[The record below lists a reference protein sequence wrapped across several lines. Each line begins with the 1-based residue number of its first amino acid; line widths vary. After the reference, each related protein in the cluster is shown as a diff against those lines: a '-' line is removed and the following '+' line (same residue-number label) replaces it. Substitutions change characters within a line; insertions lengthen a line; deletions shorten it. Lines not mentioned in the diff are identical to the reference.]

1 MKNIFLIIAIF
12 YCQATNAQTPES
24 LLQKVRD
31 SYTAEKIFIH
41 YDKVNYIAGETI
53 WFKAYIMDGI
63 LPSTKST
70 VLCVELVNDS
80 GKIVQKKILSVNGS
94 VGVGEFELP
103 KITRQGSYT
112 IKAFTRTLMN
122 FGFERFY
129 YQAIHIYNPTSK
141 SEIAGELNSSS
152 IYFLPESGNLI
163 ADVSNNIAFKCT
175 DMHGF
180 PLSVEGTIVDG
191 AGKLL
196 VNFQSTFN
204 GMGKFELTPKP
215 GEQYFAECIVNKSG
229 KKRILLPSSIQQG
242 VALKIFQSEGK
253 TFFNVDASK
262 VYEESLIPDY
272 ILGVQENFVVF
283 KTSLKNGKKIIN
295 GEIPVD
301 QLPTGILQITVFNK
315 ENKPLAER
323 LSFVH
328 SGDYIPKGNFN
339 TRLKNLSARGKNS
352 FSYNF
357 ADTIA
362 GSFSVSVTAF
372 EEDSSKADNI
382 VSRFFLT
389 NDIKGYVH
397 NPGYYFEKNDLEHQ
411 QNLDLVMLTNGWR
424 KYSWNE
430 LFSNHFPSMSFKDP
444 DYISLLGKVFD
455 PFTGKPLPNAEISI
469 IVKTKDKKNDLLLT
483 ETDSV
488 GNITMAGMNFEDTA
502 SFTFQSNVTKQQRV
516 NTNFVTPALSN
527 IFYSVK
533 TNVPTI
539 YFEPPFESLKE
550 KIIARYNFNKLI
562 GNNGILLD
570 EIKVL
575 AKIKTEKEKYEKK
588 YVTGSMGSMASK
600 EIDFLTEPITSAANI
615 FDYLRSSVSGI
626 NISGGPIDYSINYR
640 NTRSLLGGPIQMN
653 IFLDEFQVE
662 PSQISSLSIRDVAM
676 IKIFSNGGLSG
687 GAGGSLAIYT
697 KRGNSYSNN
706 GIEHKTVLV
715 EGFTPTKEFF
725 SPNYDS
731 VTDNDI
737 KIDERSTLYWNPYL
751 ITSSQNKSINFSF
764 FNSDKA
770 KKMKIVIEG
779 FLEDGKLL
787 HIEKIVE

>member
-1 MKNIFLIIAIF
+1 MKIIYLLFAIAL
-12 YCQATNAQTPES
+12 YKNAGAQTPEI
-24 LLQKVRD
+24 LLQNVQEK
-31 SYTAEKIFIH
+31 YNAEKIYIH
-41 YDKVNYIAGETI
+41 YDKSNYIAGETI

-70 VLCVELVNDS
+70 VLCIELINDS
-80 GKIVQKKILSVNGS
+80 GRTVQKKIISINGS

-103 KITRQGSYT
+103 KATRQGSYT
-112 IKAFTRTLMN
+112 VKAFTRTLMN

-129 YQAIHIYNPTSK
+129 YKSIHIYNPTST
-141 SEIAGELNSSS
+141 SEMVGEPNSSS

-163 ADVSNNIAFKCT
+163 ADVNNNIAFKCA

-180 PLSVEGTIVDG
+180 PLSVEGTIMDG
-191 AGKLL
+191 AGKLV
-196 VNFQSTFN
+196 VNFQSSFN

-215 GEQYFAECIVNKSG
+215 GEQYFAECVVNKSE

-242 VALKIFQSEGK
+242 VALKIFKTEGK

-262 VYEESLIPDY
+262 VYEESLMPDY

-352 FSYNF
+352 YSYNF

-397 NPGYYFEKNDLEHQ
+397 NPGYFFEKNDLEHQ

-444 DYISLLGKVFD
+444 EYISLIGKVLD
-455 PFTGKPLPNAEISI
+455 PSNGKPLSNAEISI

-488 GNITMAGMNFEDTA
+488 GNITLGGMNFEDTA

-516 NTNFVTPALSN
+516 NTNFVTPPLSN

-533 TNVPTI
+533 TTVPTI
-539 YFEPPFESLKE
+539 YFEPPSESMKQ
-550 KIIARYNFNKLI
+550 KINDRYNFNKLTR
-562 GNNGILLD
+562 NNGILLD
-570 EIKVL
+570 EVKVL
-575 AKIKTEKEKYEKK
+575 VKIKSEKEKYEKK
-588 YVTGSMGSMASK
+588 YVTGSMGSMAIK
-600 EIDFLTEPITSAANI
+600 EIDFLTEPTTSASNI
-615 FDYLRSSVSGI
+615 FDYLRSSVSGV
-626 NISGGPIDYSINYR
+626 NITGGPIDYSINFR

-676 IKIFSNGGLSG
+676 IKVFSNGGLSG

-697 KRGNSYSNN
+697 KRGSSYSNN
-706 GIEHKTVLV
+706 GVEHKTVLV

-731 VTDNDI
+731 ITDNDI
-737 KIDERSTLYWNPYL
+737 KIDERTTIYWNPFF
-751 ITSSQNKSINFSF
+751 ITNAANKSIDFSF
-764 FNSDKA
+764 YNSDKA